1 MYIEEEELEQALDGT
16 LEANALEQ
24 ASHHLDRV
32 WNNGI
37 SKEIQ
42 DRDLLVAYLALV
54 VAGKTYEAKLVQK
67 MAKLDDE
74 LERSVMAL
82 WVLGARLELPGFKEE
97 WHEQSRDT
105 WFMMILGSALQGI
118 EGQEWG

>member
-1 MYIEEEELEQALDGT
+1 MYIEEEALDQALDGV

-32 WNNGI
+32 WNNCI
-37 SKEIQ
+37 SDEMQ
-42 DRDLLVAYLALV
+42 DKHLVMAYLSLI
-54 VAGKTYEAKLVQK
+54 VAGKEYEAKLVQK

-82 WVLGARLELPGFKEE
+82 WVLGARLESPGFKEE
-97 WHEQSRDT
+97 WHEQARDT
-105 WFMMILGSALQGI
+105 WYMMILGSALQGI